1 MIKVRFQANK
11 RLDLKL
17 MSLCSVEPIITGI
30 PISREHI
37 YAQCLKKNPWKPTE
51 FLAKKVEI
59 GLENK
64 LDLIFGQKR
73 WTLLNW
79 IFSQKVEI
87 LWISS

>member
-37 YAQCLKKNPWKPTE
+37 YAQCLKKSE
-51 FLAKKVEI
+51 FLAKK
-59 GLENK
+59 K
-64 LDLIFGQKR
+64 L
-73 WTLLNW
+73 
-79 IFSQKVEI
+79 I
-87 LWISS
+87 LADFIAKKTS

>member
-37 YAQCLKKNPWKPTE
+37 YAQCLKEKRKPTE
-51 FLAKKVEI
+51 FLAKKAQI
-59 GLENK
+59 G
-64 LDLIFGQKR
+64 
-73 WTLLNW
+73 
-79 IFSQKVEI
+79 
-87 LWISS
+87 